1 MMACNLPLLN
11 AVFLIRYKI
20 DRVIISGS
28 VSVFLHFFTTT
39 VNGVFMLL
47 RAAPLLTVF
56 VLAACSTT
64 PVKNNATKQN
74 PSPAVKYE
82 KNNSRIVPVNPV
94 ASSNNQ
100 CVDYF
105 NFLRQA
111 GNDKYQKYSREYILI
126 GDGYT
131 FLNTNKNIMNSDAK
145 RVYSNALDMKLN
157 TLCSEVNYTGF
168 QVIQQKIN
176 ALSSV

>member
-1 MMACNLPLLN
+1 
-11 AVFLIRYKI
+11 
-20 DRVIISGS
+20 
-28 VSVFLHFFTTT
+28 
-39 VNGVFMLL
+39 MLL

-56 VLAACSTT
+56 FLAACSTT